1 MPRFEPFAALRYHA
15 SIDLDAV
22 TAPPYDVIDDE
33 ERQALAARSPY
44 NAVRIELPIDDGG
57 GDRYAVAAE
66 LLARWVD
73 EGVLVVD
80 DMPSFFLYRMGFV
93 DELGR
98 PCQTSG
104 VIGALE
110 LSDPGDGEVLPHE
123 QTTPRAKTDRLA
135 LLDATRCNLSPI
147 WCLSLASGLADL
159 CEPAGAPLARCTDG
173 TGTHHRLWAVTAPA
187 AIAAI
192 GQVVA
197 SAPVVIADGHHRY
210 ETALA
215 LRHRRRQAGAGPGG
229 HDLIMALVVELTE
242 SELAVRAI
250 HRLLTGLPDGTD
262 VLSAWAPL
270 FDPEPVVPDQ
280 TPLLAQ
286 LEPAGVLGLALDDGT
301 SWLLRPRPD
310 AFPANLPDL
319 DAARVAHARHL
330 LPAHDVT
337 YHHDPGTAL
346 AGASARGSAAVLLRP
361 ATVAQIAAIADGRQS
376 MPAKTTYFHPKPRT
390 GMVFR
395 SIDRPAASL

>member
-1 MPRFEPFAALRYHA
+1 MPRFEPFAALRYRA
-15 SIDLDAV
+15 SIDLDEV

-33 ERQALAARSPY
+33 EREALAARSPY
-44 NAVRIELPIDDGG
+44 NAVRVELPVDDNG
-57 GDRYAVAAE
+57 GDRYAVAAK

-80 DMPSFFLYRMGFV
+80 DPLSFFIYRMGFI
-93 DELGR
+93 DEHGQPR
-98 PCQTSG
+98 QTSG

-135 LLDATRCNLSPI
+135 LLDATGCNLSPI
-147 WCLSLASGLADL
+147 WCLSLAGGLAEL
-159 CEPAGAPLARCTDG
+159 CEPSDAPLARCTDG
-173 TGTHHRLWAVTAPA
+173 DGTHHRLWAVTAPA

-192 GQVVA
+192 ARVVA

-215 LRHRRRQAGAGPGG
+215 FRRQRHQAGAGPGG

-250 HRLLTGLPDGTD
+250 HRLLTGLPDDTD
-262 VLSAWAPL
+262 LLRAWAPL
-270 FDPEPVVPDQ
+270 FDPEPVVADRA
-280 TPLLAQ
+280 TLLAQ
-286 LEPAGVLGLALDDGT
+286 LEPAGALGLALDDGT
-301 SWLLRPRPD
+301 GWLLRPRRD
-310 AFPANLPDL
+310 AFPHDLPDL

-330 LPAHDVT
+330 LPTHDVT
-337 YHHDPGTAL
+337 YHHDPSAAL

-361 ATVAQIAAIADGRQS
+361 PTVAQIAATADGRQC